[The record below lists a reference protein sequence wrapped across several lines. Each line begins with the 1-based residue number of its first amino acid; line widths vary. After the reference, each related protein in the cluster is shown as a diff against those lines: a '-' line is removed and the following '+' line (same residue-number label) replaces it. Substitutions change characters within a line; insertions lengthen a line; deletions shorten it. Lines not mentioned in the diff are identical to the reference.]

1 MKKVNLEK
9 LEKTEVLKVSD
20 LRNEH
25 IIGLHIIGLQGDF
38 KYQIVRLNKSATKSD
53 DLFYQLVHIGD
64 DNLTTNFTGNSIKSV
79 IENLAT
85 YLKIEVFVF
94 EDIAEFYGWLAET
107 QFIKL

>member
-9 LEKTEVLKVSD
+9 EKTEVLKVSD

-25 IIGLHIIGLQGDF
+25 IIGLQQGDF

-107 QFIKL
+107 QFIKR

>member
-1 MKKVNLEK
+1 MKKVN

-25 IIGLHIIGLQGDF
+25 IIGLQQGDS

>member
-9 LEKTEVLKVSD
+9 TESIRIRD
-20 LRNEH
+20 LNDKH
-25 IIGLHIIGLQGDF
+25 IIGIQGDF
-38 KYQIVRLNKSATKSD
+38 KYQIVRLDKSATKSD
-53 DLFYQLVHIGD
+53 DLFYQLVRIGD
-64 DNLTTNFTGNSIKSV
+64 DNLTTNGTGNSIKSV